1 MIRVVFVSGSSKGLG
16 YYIAK
21 KFLENGDRVIING
34 TNKYELQ
41 KSYNRLIKIHKKSNI
56 LAISGDVKEE
66 TFLKKAKQLI
76 KKKFKALNIIVSN
89 AGRLRLNG
97 KLLNN
102 KEMLKYNYKTA
113 LNFSNFFKKDIISS
127 KNGSIIFISS
137 IAAITKTTAPK
148 GYVEA
153 KSRIN
158 KLGKKLAL
166 ELSKKNVNVNVISPG
181 NILIKN
187 GNWDDKIKKNKK
199 EVMNY
204 IKKNVPMKRFAS
216 PEEVSNLCLFLS
228 EKESK
233 FITGQIISI
242 DGGQS
247 IKNEIRKNL

>member
-1 MIRVVFVSGSSKGLG
+1 MIRVVFVSGSSRGLG

-21 KFLENGDRVIING
+21 KFLENGDKVIVNG
-34 TNKYELQ
+34 TNNYEL
-41 KSYNRLIKIHKKSNI
+41 KKTYIKLIKIHKKSNI
-56 LAISGDVKEE
+56 LALSGDIREKS
-66 TFLKKAKQLI
+66 FLKKAKQII
-76 KKKFKALNIIVSN
+76 KKKFKALNILVAN

-97 KLLNN
+97 KLLDN

-113 LNFSNFFKKDIISS
+113 SNFSNFFKKDIVST

-158 KLGKKLAL
+158 KLSKKLAL
-166 ELSKKNVNVNVISPG
+166 ELSKKNVNVNVILPG

-187 GNWDDKIKKNKK
+187 GNWDNKIKKNKK

-216 PEEVSNLCLFLS
+216 PEEISNLCLFLS
-228 EKESK
+228 EKKSK
-233 FITGQIISI
+233 FITGQLISI

-247 IKNEIRKNL
+247 IKK